1 LKPAWLSM
9 VGHADLTPVLEHLV
23 GQSEPGSGGTS
34 VSLRRLQRLVAPA
47 GWPTILKSE
56 ASESKP
62 STISSTGASTSES
75 GSAFERA
82 NPAATS
88 PSSSEVR
95 GADWAPIV
103 APVVVRQ
110 LQAVQSTASGQ
121 RVESIVNASILAGHA
136 QGDVQAQLFLN
147 ATRDDG
153 LTPLPP
159 YDARAAIDGWWND
172 TLGATS
178 RRVAQALSEAL
189 DEADTLDR
197 AGLLD
202 VMLSELEDTVDAEFF
217 LDDAMSWSLSQG
229 AMDRYSASGV
239 QQVEFLTAEDSRVDE
254 PCSDAEAGNPWSL
267 GSAPTPPL
275 HANCRCAIA
284 PLVRAPG
291 AVRDASD
298 D

>member
-1 LKPAWLSM
+1 
-9 VGHADLTPVLEHLV
+9 
-23 GQSEPGSGGTS
+23 
-34 VSLRRLQRLVAPA
+34 
-47 GWPTILKSE
+47 
-56 ASESKP
+56 
-62 STISSTGASTSES
+62 
-75 GSAFERA
+75 
-82 NPAATS
+82 
-88 PSSSEVR
+88 
-95 GADWAPIV
+95 
-103 APVVVRQ
+103 VVRQ

-284 PLVRAPG
+284 PV
-291 AVRDASD
+291 S
-298 D
+298 

>member
-1 LKPAWLSM
+1 
-9 VGHADLTPVLEHLV
+9 
-23 GQSEPGSGGTS
+23 
-34 VSLRRLQRLVAPA
+34 
-47 GWPTILKSE
+47 
-56 ASESKP
+56 
-62 STISSTGASTSES
+62 
-75 GSAFERA
+75 
-82 NPAATS
+82 
-88 PSSSEVR
+88 
-95 GADWAPIV
+95 
-103 APVVVRQ
+103 VVRQ

-239 QQVEFLTAEDSRVDE
+239 SAGRVFD
-254 PCSDAEAGNPWSL
+254 G
-267 GSAPTPPL
+267 
-275 HANCRCAIA
+275 
-284 PLVRAPG
+284 
-291 AVRDASD
+291 
-298 D
+298 